1 MSRFDFILKHVLG
14 VRMEKADSLSR
25 RLDWK
30 EKVKK
35 DNENQQLIKKE
46 WIREIMEVVVKGPE
60 IMLIR
65 RAREKNE
72 KVARVRNLRDKE

>member
-46 WIREIMEVVVKGPE
+46 WVREMMEVVVKGPE
-60 IMLIR
+60 IMLIK

-72 KVARVRNLRDKE
+72 KVARVRNLRDKK

>member
-1 MSRFDFILKHVLG
+1 
-14 VRMEKADSLSR
+14 MEKADSLSR

-72 KVARVRNLRDKE
+72 KVSKSKEFERQEIKN